1 MISNKVTH
9 LITTIERG
17 GAEKQL
23 LTLASEQVQSGLKVE
38 VIFLKGKS
46 ELKKEFEESGVEV
59 NSLLVEKSFLKQI
72 FLFSKYLRKNPSP
85 VHAHLPK
92 SELLAAIVV
101 PNKYF
106 IFTRHNSEPFWPSGP
121 RIFSNL
127 LSKFVCKRA
136 SQGIAISNAV
146 KSYLIKRGEIPIGY
160 TINVVYYGFQKDI
173 LTNSVGL
180 NSITNLMNSQSSNFK
195 IGTIGR
201 LVPQKDYPT
210 LLSAFSNVLKSFPN
224 VELYVVGKGYLQK
237 ELIKLSKTL
246 GIHDKVH
253 WVGKT
258 EYIKEFLSKID
269 LFILSSKYE
278 GFGLVLLEAMVSKKP
293 IIAANN
299 SSIPEVLGKTYDG
312 LFSTG
317 DVNSLAQQ
325 IKTAISGNSFSERL
339 VQSYSSQLDLFD
351 PNKMNTNIKKVYTN
365 AGF

>member
-1 MISNKVTH
+1 MISKKITH

-23 LTLASEQVQSGLKVE
+23 LTLASEQVQSGLTVE
-38 VIFLKGKS
+38 VLFLTGKP

-59 NSLLVEKSFLKQI
+59 NNLLVGKNFLKQI
-72 FLFSKYLRKNPSP
+72 SLLSRHLRKNPSP

-101 PNKYF
+101 ANKYF
-106 IFTRHNSEPFWPSGP
+106 VFSRHNSEPFWPGRP
-121 RIFSNL
+121 RIISNL

-136 SQGIAISNAV
+136 AQGIAISSAV
-146 KSYLIKRGEIPIGY
+146 KSYLIKRGEIPTGY
-160 TINVVYYGFQKDI
+160 IIDVIYYGFQKDSS
-173 LTNSVGL
+173 TNSADL
-180 NSITNLMNSQSSNFK
+180 KSITNLITSQSSIFK

-210 LLSAFSNVLKSFPN
+210 LLSAFSNVLESLPDT
-224 VELYVVGKGYLQK
+224 ELYVVGEGYLRK
-237 ELIKLSKTL
+237 DLNKLTKSL
-246 GIHDKVH
+246 GVNDKVH
-253 WVGKT
+253 WLGKT

-269 LFILSSKYE
+269 LFILPSKYE
-278 GFGLVLLEAMVSKKP
+278 GFGLVLLEAMVAKKP

-299 SSIPEVLGKTYDG
+299 SAIPEVLGKTYEG

-317 DVNSLAQQ
+317 NVKELAQQ
-325 IKTAISGNSFSERL
+325 IDNAINDKNFSERL
-339 VQSYSSQLDLFD
+339 VKSYSSQLNLFD
-351 PNKMNTNIKKVYTN
+351 PSDMNKYVRNIYSN

>member
-38 VIFLKGKS
+38 IFFLKGKPD
-46 ELKKEFEESGVEV
+46 LNNEFEESGIEV
-59 NSLLVEKSFLKQI
+59 NNLLVGKSFLKQI
-72 FLFSKYLRKNPSP
+72 FLLSKYLRKNPSP

-92 SELLAAIVV
+92 SELLAAVV
-101 PNKYF
+101 IAKKYF
-106 IFTRHNSEPFWPSGP
+106 VFSRHNAEPFWPGGP
-121 RIFSNL
+121 RIISNL

-146 KSYLIKRGEIPIGY
+146 KSYLIKRGEIPTGY
-160 TINVVYYGFQKDI
+160 TIDVVYYGFQKDI
-173 LTNSVGL
+173 STNSVGL
-180 NSITNLMNSQSSNFK
+180 NLITNLMNGQSSSYK

-210 LLSAFSNVLKSFPN
+210 LLSAISSVLKSVPN
-224 VELYVVGKGYLQK
+224 IELYVVGEGYLQK
-237 ELIKLSKTL
+237 DLINLSKSL
-246 GIHDKVH
+246 GINDKVH
-253 WVGKT
+253 WLGKT
-258 EYIKEFLSKID
+258 EYINEFLSKLD
-269 LFILSSKYE
+269 LFILPSKYE
-278 GFGLVLLEAMVSKKP
+278 GFGLVLLEAMVAKKP

-299 SSIPEVLGKTYDG
+299 SAIPEVLGKSYDG

-317 DVNSLAQQ
+317 DVNALTQH
-325 IKTAISGNSFSERL
+325 IKTAITGNNFSEGL
-339 VQSYSSQLDLFD
+339 VQSYASQLDLFD
-351 PNKMNTNIKKVYTN
+351 PSKMNINIKNVYSN

>member
-1 MISNKVTH
+1 MISNKVIH

-23 LTLASEQVQSGLKVE
+23 LTLASEQVKSGLKVE

-46 ELKKEFEESGVEV
+46 ELKKEFEASGVKV
-59 NSLLVEKSFLKQI
+59 NYLLVGKSFLKQN

-92 SELLAAIVV
+92 AELLAAIVV

-106 IFTRHNSEPFWPSGP
+106 IFTRHNSEPFWPSAP
-121 RIFSNL
+121 QIISNL

-146 KSYLIKRGEIPIGY
+146 KSYLIKRNEVPTGY
-160 TINVVYYGFQKDI
+160 IIDVVYYGFQKDS
-173 LTNSVGL
+173 LTNSAGL
-180 NSITNLMNSQSSNFK
+180 NSITNLITSQNSNFK

-210 LLSAFSNVLKSFPN
+210 LLSAFSNVLKSAPN
-224 VELYVVGKGYLQK
+224 TELYVVGEGYLQK
-237 ELIKLSKTL
+237 ELIKFSKSL
-246 GIHDKVH
+246 GVSGKVH
-253 WVGKT
+253 WLGKT
-258 EYIKEFLSKID
+258 EYINVFLSKID
-269 LFILSSKYE
+269 LFILPSKYE
-278 GFGLVLLEAMVSKKP
+278 GFGLVLLEAMVAKKP

-299 SSIPEVLGKTYDG
+299 SAIPEVLGKAYEG
-312 LFSTG
+312 LFLTG
-317 DVNSLAQQ
+317 DVKALAQH
-325 IKTAISGNSFSERL
+325 INSAINEKNFLERL
-339 VQSYSSQLDLFD
+339 VNSYSSQLNLFD
-351 PNKMNTNIKKVYTN
+351 PSDMNKYVRNIYSN

>member
-23 LTLASEQVQSGLKVE
+23 LTLASKQVESGLKVE
-38 VIFLKGKS
+38 VFFLKGKPD
-46 ELKKEFEESGVEV
+46 LKNEFESSGVKV
-59 NSLLVEKSFLKQI
+59 NNLLVGKSFLKQI
-72 FLFSKYLRKNPSP
+72 FILSKYLRKNLSP
-85 VHAHLPK
+85 VHAHLPQ

-101 PNKYF
+101 RNKYF
-106 IFTRHNSEPFWPSGP
+106 VFSRHNAEPFWPGGP
-121 RIFSNL
+121 QVISNL

-146 KSYLIKRGEIPIGY
+146 KSYLITRGEVPSGY
-160 TINVVYYGFQKDI
+160 TIDAVYYGFENDI
-173 LTNSVGL
+173 LTNSAGL
-180 NSITNLMNSQSSNFK
+180 GLITNIMNSQSSNYK

-210 LLSAFSNVLKSFPN
+210 LLNAFSNVLKSVPN
-224 VELYVVGKGYLQK
+224 TDLYVVGEGYLQK
-237 ELIKLSKTL
+237 DLFELSKSL
-246 GIHDKVH
+246 GIDGKVY
-253 WVGKT
+253 WLGKT

-269 LFILSSKYE
+269 LFILPSKYE
-278 GFGLVLLEAMVSKKP
+278 GFGLVLLEAMVAKKP

-299 SSIPEVLGKTYDG
+299 SAIPEVLGKTYEG

-317 DVNSLAQQ
+317 DIEALAQQ
-325 IKTAISGNSFSERL
+325 IITAIGDNSFSDKL
-339 VQSYSSQLDLFD
+339 VQSYASQLNLFD
-351 PNKMNTNIKKVYTN
+351 PSEMNRNVNNVYSN

>member
-1 MISNKVTH
+1 MISKKVTH

-23 LTLASEQVQSGLKVE
+23 LTLASKQVQSGLNV
-38 VIFLKGKS
+38 VVLYLKGKPD
-46 ELKKEFEESGVEV
+46 LRNEFEESGVEV
-59 NSLLVEKSFLKQI
+59 NNLLVEKSFLKQI
-72 FLFSKYLRKNPSP
+72 SLLSKYLRKNPSP

-146 KSYLIKRGEIPIGY
+146 KSYLIKKGEIPTGY
-160 TINVVYYGFQKDI
+160 IIDVVYYGFQKDSS
-173 LTNSVGL
+173 TNSAGL
-180 NSITNLMNSQSSNFK
+180 KSITNLMTSQSSIFK

-210 LLSAFSNVLKSFPN
+210 LLSAFSNVLKSFPET
-224 VELYVVGKGYLQK
+224 ELYIVGEGYLQDNF
-237 ELIKLSKTL
+237 IHLSKSL
-246 GIHDKVH
+246 GINDKVH
-253 WVGKT
+253 WLGKT

-269 LFILSSKYE
+269 LFILPSKYE
-278 GFGLVLLEAMVSKKP
+278 GFGLVLLEAMVAEKP
-293 IIAANN
+293 IIASDN
-299 SSIPEVLGKTYDG
+299 SAIPEVLGKTYEG

-317 DVNSLAQQ
+317 DTKALAQQ
-325 IKTAISGNSFSERL
+325 IKTAISDNNFSERL

-351 PNKMNTNIKKVYTN
+351 PSKMHENIKNVYSY
-365 AGF
+365 ARF